1 MRPKLR
7 RFYDVFMTSSCRLVN
22 FLYFRKWEPW
32 NKLLLYFLKR
42 KLFLGFRKRKP
53 RKNSLCF
60 RKRNFLIFSES
71 YIQNPDI
78 FRNRRIFRT
87 LVYSEPNAYSEHYQ
101 TSTMESFSFNIK
113 IFLIFSQKKAFLI
126 FRETVSCISGIGTV
140 FCFRRKL
147 AKPEKQK
154 MTADLVCIPPFS
166 NNEI

>member
-32 NKLLLYFLKR
+32 KKLLYFLKR
-42 KLFLGFRKRKP
+42 KLFLCFRKRKP

-60 RKRNFLIFSES
+60 RKRNFLIFLES
-71 YIQNPDI
+71 YIQN
-78 FRNRRIFRT
+78 RGIFRT
-87 LVYSEPNAYSEHYQ
+87 LVYSEPKAYSEHYQ

-126 FRETVSCISGIGTV
+126 FRETIPYISGIGTV
-140 FCFRRKL
+140 FCFKREL

-154 MTADLVCIPPFS
+154 MTADLICIPPFS